1 MKTAPFTFS
10 AQDFRHSSDNSIDL
24 TPELGK
30 PATLRLKWKAERDED
45 QPPPWGNED
54 GHGAVT
60 KWERRDKR
68 AGEWVLAQDR
78 GAKRFYDAEDAQR
91 VALRDGWGLST
102 EAKVALTV
110 KLGREP
116 SRREMAAEAVRLD
129 FEHLQNWCEDRWEY
143 LWLQVELVQIT
154 RDTDGEEVGQIILGS
169 DSIGGVESCGDYWRE
184 QLAEMANRLTA
195 EQDKET
201 AERAYW
207 EARDVETV

>member
-10 AQDFRHSSDNSIDL
+10 ATDFHNSLPEIDL

-30 PATLRLKWKAERDED
+30 PATLRLKWEAERDED
-45 QPPPWGNED
+45 QPPPWENED

-78 GAKRFYDAEDAQR
+78 GSKRFYDAEDAQR
-91 VALRDGWGLST
+91 VALRDGWGLS
-102 EAKVALTV
+102 EDAKAVLGV
-110 KLGREP
+110 KLGKLVADLT
-116 SRREMAAEAVRLD
+116 RREIAAEAVRLD

-195 EQDKET
+195 EQDK
-201 AERAYW
+201 
-207 EARDVETV
+207 